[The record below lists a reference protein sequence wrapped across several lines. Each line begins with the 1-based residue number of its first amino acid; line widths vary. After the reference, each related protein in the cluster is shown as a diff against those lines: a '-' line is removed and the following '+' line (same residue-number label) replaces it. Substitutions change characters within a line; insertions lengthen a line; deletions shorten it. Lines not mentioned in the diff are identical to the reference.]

1 MTDLEKCDL
10 QYTLNKSEIFQRE
23 LTDIIRLR
31 VIADIQDGCSCDEAK
46 SWLELYNWVQG
57 ELWLT

>member
-23 LTDIIRLR
+23 LTDHDVSASPL
-31 VIADIQDGCSCDEAK
+31 
-46 SWLELYNWVQG
+46 L
-57 ELWLT
+57 